1 MAYSSVLLFS
11 SATYNPFFTVLGLL
25 LGAVAIGLGYGAVKL
40 LGNAN
45 ASTNTGGKVFN
56 FMAGIAL
63 VGSMVIVVGLVALCA
78 MWVAG

>member
-1 MAYSSVLLFS
+1 
-11 SATYNPFFTVLGLL
+11 
-25 LGAVAIGLGYGAVKL
+25 VAIGLGYGALKL

-63 VGSMVIVVGLVALCA
+63 VGSMVIVVGLMALCA